1 MVKDSKMSNSN
12 PISGGRVTGWG
23 TALGKNVVTN
33 HDLASKMDTSDE
45 WILERTGISERR
57 IGGTTADLAVEAAQ
71 KALEVSGCSAT
82 DIDLLILATT
92 TPDDQIPATSAM
104 VQHLLGLKC
113 GAMDLNA
120 ACSGFVYSLVSGF
133 GMLALG
139 HKRILVV
146 GSEMLSRVTDWED
159 RSTAILFGD
168 GAGAFVLESSDTQNA
183 LLGWELSCDGSLR
196 DILHAEIGGTV
207 VMAGQEVFRKA
218 VIAMTESARASM
230 ERAEVTPDDIA
241 YVIPHQANIRIIE
254 SAMKRLDI
262 PFDRAVSV
270 LHKTG
275 NSSSASIPLALVDA
289 VQDGRIQEGDNLLLV
304 GFGAGMTSASAILNW
319 GKNND

>member
-1 MVKDSKMSNSN
+1 MRNSN

-33 HDLASKMDTSDE
+33 DDLASKMDTSDE

-104 VQHLLGLKC
+104 VQHLLGLTC

-139 HKRILVV
+139 HKRILVI
-146 GSEMLSRVTDWED
+146 GSETLSRVTDWED

-168 GAGAFVLESSDTQNA
+168 GAGAFVIESSDTQNA
-183 LLGWELSCDGSLR
+183 LLGWELSL
-196 DILHAEIGGTV
+196 IHI
-207 VMAGQEVFRKA
+207 
-218 VIAMTESARASM
+218 
-230 ERAEVTPDDIA
+230 
-241 YVIPHQANIRIIE
+241 
-254 SAMKRLDI
+254 
-262 PFDRAVSV
+262 
-270 LHKTG
+270 
-275 NSSSASIPLALVDA
+275 
-289 VQDGRIQEGDNLLLV
+289 
-304 GFGAGMTSASAILNW
+304 
-319 GKNND
+319 